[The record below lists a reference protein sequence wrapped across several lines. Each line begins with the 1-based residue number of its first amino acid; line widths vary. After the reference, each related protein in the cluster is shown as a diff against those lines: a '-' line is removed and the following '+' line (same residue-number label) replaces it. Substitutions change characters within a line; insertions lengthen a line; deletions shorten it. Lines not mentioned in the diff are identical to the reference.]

1 MTLIFTNAKERG
13 RFIRFAIVGVV
24 GSVVD
29 FGIFNLL
36 AGFFLVSAVIASVI
50 SFVAAVAS
58 NFTWNRLWTYP
69 DSRSKPVSRQLSEF
83 TIISLIGLAI
93 RTPIFVLSERLF
105 TRWFYA
111 VNLRVVSPEFLA
123 HNLALTVAIIVV
135 FFWNFFV
142 NRFWTYSDVGS

>member
-69 DSRSKPVSRQLSEF
+69 DSRSKPVSRQLFEF

-105 TRWFYA
+105 TRWFYT